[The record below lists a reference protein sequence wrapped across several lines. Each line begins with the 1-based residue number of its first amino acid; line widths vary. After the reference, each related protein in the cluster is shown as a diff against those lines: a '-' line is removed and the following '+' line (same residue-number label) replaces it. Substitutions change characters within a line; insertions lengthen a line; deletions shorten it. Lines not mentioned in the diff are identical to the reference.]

1 MISLGIFLN
10 SLKFRKFYPTRPER
24 AEALSPGQRPGLFG
38 AVTCRPVRAKAL
50 KLQTKHKAFALT
62 GRLADCYYT
71 QGAALGYELLGLQ
84 PVLKLHAKVQ
94 LNSQILDNKS
104 ESEDLFLREALD
116 RRNLLEA
123 LHVEVFLVAEDDH
136 AVRLA
141 HDVLLLEVS
150 DVLKCHVL
158 ERLIELLV
166 GIVVESLQ
174 LGIEVS
180 VEHIVLSGTH
190 TLQALDEALL
200 SQVECRIFSARG
212 MS

>member
-1 MISLGIFLN
+1 M
-10 SLKFRKFYPTRPER
+10 
-24 AEALSPGQRPGLFG
+24 
-38 AVTCRPVRAKAL
+38 
-50 KLQTKHKAFALT
+50 
-62 GRLADCYYT
+62 
-71 QGAALGYELLGLQ
+71 GLQ

-94 LNSQILDNKS
+94 LNSQILDIKS

-141 HDVLLLEVS
+141 YDILLLEVS

-200 SQVECRIFSARG
+200 SQVECSLVLWQVVDDLVEHVDAVHHLVALRDDMSEEVFCVVLTTRAYIIRTCVVSQTSCLAKFLEDDGVHASAKVLIEE
-212 MS
+212 SKDSQE